1 MSVFRVDKR
10 RDFTVIANHVFK
22 DHTLSAKAKGIL
34 VEMLSLPE
42 NWDYTLKGLTT
53 LFSDGI
59 DSIRQG
65 IRELEEHG
73 YVVRERKRDAR
84 GRLGGM
90 EYVIYETPH
99 LVEKCEPVSAFPDKE
114 KPTAEIPTEDSSA
127 EELATQYYTNISRTN
142 ISSTYESNPNQSNR
156 AAVQS
161 DCVPMDVMGYDEATE
176 RIRENIDYDII
187 VEEYPKERVDE
198 IVDLAAEMLCSCRSV
213 YKLGGDTYPRNLVQE
228 RLLRLDSEHIG
239 YIIGCIDKHTGDV
252 RNIKQYLMKTLINA
266 PVTMGSYVAAKVG
279 YHVFGNRRKE

>member
-42 NWDYTLKGLTT
+42 NWDYTLKGLAI

-73 YVVRERKRDAR
+73 YVVREQKRDSK

-90 EYVIYETPH
+90 GYVIYETPH
-99 LVEKCEPVSAFPDKE
+99 LVEKCEPASITLME
-114 KPTAEIPTEDSSA
+114 ELPTAEIPTEDSSA
-127 EELATQYYTNISRTN
+127 EEMATQYNTNISRTN
-142 ISSTYESNPNQSNR
+142 LSSTYESNPNQ
-156 AAVQS
+156 
-161 DCVPMDVMGYDEATE
+161 
-176 RIRENIDYDII
+176 
-187 VEEYPKERVDE
+187 
-198 IVDLAAEMLCSCRSV
+198 
-213 YKLGGDTYPRNLVQE
+213 
-228 RLLRLDSEHIG
+228 
-239 YIIGCIDKHTGDV
+239 
-252 RNIKQYLMKTLINA
+252 
-266 PVTMGSYVAAKVG
+266 
-279 YHVFGNRRKE
+279 

>member
-1 MSVFRVDKR
+1 MSVFRVDKH
-10 RDFTVIANHVFK
+10 RDFTVIANYVFK

-42 NWDYTLKGLTT
+42 NWDYTLKGLAT

-99 LVEKCEPVSAFPDKE
+99 TAVENVSEGVSPVSTSPEKE
-114 KPTAEIPTEDSSA
+114 TPTAEIPTKDLSA
-127 EELATQYYTNISRTN
+127 EELATQYNTNISRTN
-142 ISSTYESNPNQSNR
+142 LSSTYESNPNQSNR
-156 AAVQS
+156 AAV
-161 DCVPMDVMGYDEATE
+161 
-176 RIRENIDYDII
+176 
-187 VEEYPKERVDE
+187 
-198 IVDLAAEMLCSCRSV
+198 
-213 YKLGGDTYPRNLVQE
+213 
-228 RLLRLDSEHIG
+228 
-239 YIIGCIDKHTGDV
+239 
-252 RNIKQYLMKTLINA
+252 
-266 PVTMGSYVAAKVG
+266 
-279 YHVFGNRRKE
+279 

>member
-42 NWDYTLKGLTT
+42 NWDYTLKGLAT

-73 YVVRERKRDAR
+73 YVVRERRRDSK

-90 EYVIYETPH
+90 GYVIYETPH
-99 LVEKCEPVSAFPDKE
+99 TAVEKREPISAYPEKE
-114 KPTAEIPTEDSSA
+114 TPAAEIPTEDLSA
-127 EELATQYYTNISRTN
+127 EEMATQYNTN
-142 ISSTYESNPNQSNR
+142 
-156 AAVQS
+156 
-161 DCVPMDVMGYDEATE
+161 
-176 RIRENIDYDII
+176 
-187 VEEYPKERVDE
+187 
-198 IVDLAAEMLCSCRSV
+198 
-213 YKLGGDTYPRNLVQE
+213 
-228 RLLRLDSEHIG
+228 
-239 YIIGCIDKHTGDV
+239 
-252 RNIKQYLMKTLINA
+252 TL
-266 PVTMGSYVAAKVG
+266 
-279 YHVFGNRRKE
+279 